1 MSTTIRTCVTVAVS
15 FGLGFSGSLFVT
27 QVISPITMVE
37 PEGGTVP
44 NWPYNLVQQMS
55 ERLDVQSSGVESRL
69 GSIETQLQNLHAEL
83 SGVKT
88 VPERTDNVV
97 KQLSELLDTKLS
109 GTTARLGSIE
119 AEHQNF
125 RTELS
130 GVDLHKMPKSIDN
143 LAKQIFELLE
153 TKTSGIASLLGS
165 IEMEQKNLSAE
176 ISAVKAELAGSRVP
190 LGQALSPR
198 APVVKT
204 AKETL
209 VQSTEDRLTAMVEKS
224 TLRQFESACGRTFTI
239 PDLYSTFSA
248 HAVEWNLMGKTDAWW
263 SVLTDFPRGADIPE
277 DDKRKFYESGKVHIA
292 YVWQTLGGRPFDR
305 SQSVLDFGCGVG
317 RLAFAF
323 ADVFGSVACVD
334 QSFYHLRLAE
344 AEWKIRGGQQPAKI
358 NFTSSGPDLL
368 SAVNGQRFDFV
379 HSVVVLQHMVS
390 PLQTVYL
397 AQFCD
402 VLKHGGRAWIQ
413 IPTKTFADSCDLES
427 SRTAGG
433 MQMHYTPATII
444 SHVIESRGCSAKV
457 IQVGGRYIEGGMSSA
472 VVLVE
477 RTGPEF

>member
-1 MSTTIRTCVTVAVS
+1 MMIMR
-15 FGLGFSGSLFVT
+15 
-27 QVISPITMVE
+27 PVE
-37 PEGGTVP
+37 IDGGTVP
-44 NWPYNLVQQMS
+44 NWSHNLVQQMS

-109 GTTARLGSIE
+109 GTAARLGSI
-119 AEHQNF
+119 
-125 RTELS
+125 
-130 GVDLHKMPKSIDN
+130 
-143 LAKQIFELLE
+143 
-153 TKTSGIASLLGS
+153 LGS
-165 IEMEQKNLSAE
+165 IEIEQKNFSSE
-176 ISAVKAELAGSRVP
+176 ISAVKAELAWSRVS
-190 LGQALSPR
+190 LGQALRPR
-198 APVVKT
+198 ALAVKT

>member
-15 FGLGFSGSLFVT
+15 VGLGFSGGLFLT
-27 QVISPITMVE
+27 QVISPVLIME

-44 NWPYNLVQQMS
+44 NWPHNLVQQMS
-55 ERLDVQSSGVESRL
+55 KHLDVKSSGVESRL

-97 KQLSELLDTKLS
+97 KQLSDLLDTKLS
-109 GTTARLGSIE
+109 GTAARLGSI
-119 AEHQNF
+119 
-125 RTELS
+125 
-130 GVDLHKMPKSIDN
+130 
-143 LAKQIFELLE
+143 
-153 TKTSGIASLLGS
+153 LGS
-165 IEMEQKNLSAE
+165 IEIEQKKFSSE
-176 ISAVKAELAGSRVP
+176 ISAVKAELAWSRVS

-198 APVVKT
+198 ALAVKT

-209 VQSTEDRLTAMVEKS
+209 VQSTEDRLTAMVEKG

-263 SVLTDFPRGADIPE
+263 SVLTEFPRGADIPE

-292 YVWQTLGGRPFDR
+292 DVLQELGGRPFDR

-317 RLAFAF
+317 RLAFVF
-323 ADVFGSVACVD
+323 ADMFGSVACVD
-334 QSFYHLRLAE
+334 QSFHHLRLAE
-344 AEWKIRGGQQPAKI
+344 AEWKKRGGQQPAKI

-368 SAVNGQRFDFV
+368 SAVNGQRFDLV

-413 IPTKTFADSCDLES
+413 IPTKTSADSCDLES

-472 VVLVE
+472 IVLVE

>member
-109 GTTARLGSIE
+109 GTAARLGSI
-119 AEHQNF
+119 
-125 RTELS
+125 
-130 GVDLHKMPKSIDN
+130 
-143 LAKQIFELLE
+143 
-153 TKTSGIASLLGS
+153 LGS
-165 IEMEQKNLSAE
+165 IEIEQKNFSSE
-176 ISAVKAELAGSRVP
+176 ISAVKAELAWSRVS
-190 LGQALSPR
+190 LGQALRPR
-198 APVVKT
+198 ALAVKT

>member
-1 MSTTIRTCVTVAVS
+1 VTVAVS

-109 GTTARLGSIE
+109 GTAARLGSI
-119 AEHQNF
+119 
-125 RTELS
+125 
-130 GVDLHKMPKSIDN
+130 
-143 LAKQIFELLE
+143 
-153 TKTSGIASLLGS
+153 LGS
-165 IEMEQKNLSAE
+165 IEIEQKNFSSE
-176 ISAVKAELAGSRVP
+176 ISAVKAELAWSRVS
-190 LGQALSPR
+190 LGQALRPR
-198 APVVKT
+198 ALAVKT